1 MKKKAYIQPELSIV
15 TIQGGALLISAS
27 VDNGIVLT
35 DGGEGSADEEG
46 LARGGFFDD
55 NDNQSD
61 QDWW

>member
-35 DGGEGSADEEG
+35 EGEAGSAEEG

>member
-27 VDNGIVLT
+27 VNNGFVLT
-35 DGGEGSADEEG
+35 DGEAGSAEEG
-46 LARGGFFDD
+46 LSRVGFFDD

>member
-35 DGGEGSADEEG
+35 GDGDGNAEEG

-55 NDNQSD
+55 NDNQSN